1 MAGNLFGAHA
11 VIDPHT
17 PVLIGGGQ
25 FTYRGTPELC
35 PTPIELCALAAKA
48 AAADS
53 GLPPS
58 VLTGI
63 DGLAVVGFTI
73 DAGTSV
79 ASLPIPK
86 ANNPPKTL
94 AKALGA
100 NPAWQVYTHVG
111 GNNPQALVNA
121 VASRIAQGENKLVL
135 LTGAEFLGSM
145 MKLVQA
151 GNFQALAGHQQIEDE
166 APQMFGDGRD
176 GCSSQEARYG
186 LGFPSNVYPLF
197 ENAYRA
203 SLGRDLATHQAA
215 MGALFAPFTQVAA
228 DNPFAWFRHSHS
240 AGDLITI
247 SPANRMVGYPYPKY
261 LNAILQVDQSAGI
274 LMASY
279 AHAKSLGVRDEA
291 MVFLHGCAD
300 TIEKWDIL
308 DRVDYHSSPA
318 MTLALSEA
326 LSMAGKAPSEMGFF
340 DVYSCFPIAVELA
353 CDALGIAGDDPRG
366 LTLTGGLPYF
376 GGPGNNYS
384 MHGLVEMIHR
394 CQKDP
399 SGFGLLNANGW
410 YLTKHAVGIYSCAPT
425 QGPWARRDPSTYQA
439 QIDQMASPLMNAQPS
454 GRATIE
460 TYTIIH
466 SRDGYRMGIVIGRDE
481 AGHRFVANTPKNDQA
496 IMADL
501 EAREAVGRTGWVTH
515 EGGRNVFTPDPS

>member
-1 MAGNLFGAHA
+1 M
-11 VIDPHT
+11 IDAHT

-25 FTYRGTPELC
+25 FTYRGAPELC
-35 PTPIELCALAAKA
+35 PTPIEFCALAAKA
-48 AAADS
+48 AAVDS
-53 GLPPS
+53 GLPQS

-73 DAGTSV
+73 DAGTSM

-100 NPAWQVYTHVG
+100 TPAWKVYTHVG

-121 VASRIAQGENKLVL
+121 AASRIARGENKLVL
-135 LTGAEFLGSM
+135 LTGAECLNSM
-145 MKLVQA
+145 MKLVRA
-151 GNFQALAGHQQIEDE
+151 GHFHALAGHQQDEAE
-166 APQMFGDGRD
+166 APQMFGEGFE
-176 GCSSQEARYG
+176 GSSAHEAHHG
-186 LGFPSNVYPLF
+186 LAFPANVYPLF
-197 ENAYRA
+197 ENAYR
-203 SLGRDLATHQAA
+203 SYVGRDLASHQTAL
-215 MGALFAPFTQVAA
+215 GALYAPFTQVAA
-228 DNPFAWFRHSHS
+228 HNPFAWFRHSHS
-240 AGDLITI
+240 AKDLITI
-247 SPANRMVGYPYPKY
+247 GPTNRMVGYPYPKF
-261 LNAILQVDQSAGI
+261 LNAILQVDQSASV

-279 AHAKSLGVRDEA
+279 AHAMALGIGKEA

-300 TIEKWDIL
+300 TVEKWNIL

-318 MTLALSEA
+318 MTLALKEA
-326 LSMAGKAPSEMGFF
+326 LSMAGKSPGDIGFF
-340 DVYSCFPIAVELA
+340 DLYSCFPIAVELA
-353 CDALGIAGDDPRG
+353 CEALGMAGDDPRG

-394 CQKDP
+394 CRKEP
-399 SGFGLLNANGW
+399 SAFGLLNANGW

-425 QGPWARRDPSTYQA
+425 QGPWVRRDPHAYQV
-439 QIDQMASPLMNAQPS
+439 QIDHLVSPPIITQPS
-454 GRATIE
+454 GPATIE
-460 TYTIIH
+460 TYTVIH

-481 AGHRFVANTPKNDQA
+481 AGSRFVANTPNDDQA

-501 EAREAVGRTGWVTH
+501 EAQEGIGRTGFVTH
-515 EGGRNVFTPDPS
+515 EGGRNIFKPASHV